1 MALPGARTLQQRAE
15 LERLHARQEV
25 DVAVELLP
33 VHHHVGEIIRQRA
46 LKILLC
52 LGAMYQL
59 RDRRRVLGD
68 QLLRELVRSLEPED
82 RAVELLAVATHG
94 DGVEERV
101 DVGDER
107 ALVLVDALDEVVTV
121 PPDARLDALLME

>member
-101 DVGDER
+101 DVGD
-107 ALVLVDALDEVVTV
+107 
-121 PPDARLDALLME
+121 